1 MGLFDVGFGD
11 LLWSLIVIF
20 FMVIYFMILFQVIV
34 DVFRRKTS
42 GWNKA
47 LWLLFLLVVPIVALI
62 AYMVTNSEGMAER
75 RMGDIQDAQARQAD
89 YIRGV
94 AGGGGGPAQEIANAK
109 GLLDSG
115 AISQAEF
122 DQLKAKALAG

>member
-1 MGLFDVGFGD
+1 MGLLNISFGD
-11 LLWSLIVIF
+11 LIWITIEIF
-20 FMVIYFMILFQVIV
+20 FMIVYFIILFQVIV
-34 DVFRRKTS
+34 DVFRREAS

-47 LWLLFLLVVPIVALI
+47 LWMLFILVAPFLSLFIYLVINGNKMSRRQMDDVA
-62 AYMVTNSEGMAER
+62 A
-75 RMGDIQDAQARQAD
+75 AQSQQAA
-89 YIRGV
+89 YIRDV
-94 AGGGGGPAQEIANAK
+94 AGSGASASEQIAQAK